1 MNKTTIMCKN
11 ARQSW
16 RSEIAFAP
24 PKSFVRGSFAMQCIV
39 TFFTDGY
46 KQRDVG
52 ILGVDLPQEDE
63 IRKEWSIPFDR
74 PKITPLF
81 LRTVTDKQP
90 LSWIAAILIAD
101 GHLEAL
107 NAGISV
113 SYGAEIKSDDEAI
126 SLPLLM

>member
-1 MNKTTIMCKN
+1 
-11 ARQSW
+11 
-16 RSEIAFAP
+16 
-24 PKSFVRGSFAMQCIV
+24 MQCIV

-63 IRKEWSIPFDR
+63 IRKVWSIPFDR

-81 LRTVTDKQP
+81 LRTVIDKQP